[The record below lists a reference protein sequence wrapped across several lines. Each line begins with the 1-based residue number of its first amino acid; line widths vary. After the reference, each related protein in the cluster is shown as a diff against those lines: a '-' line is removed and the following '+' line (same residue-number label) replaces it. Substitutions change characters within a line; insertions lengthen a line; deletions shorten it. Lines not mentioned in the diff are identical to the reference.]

1 MVSRQEKGRRKKLR
15 GRRRTPCER
24 ERHSVCH
31 ETGRGGQDASD
42 ACMPA
47 RATPKHGCKRGHLPR
62 GCGGGCCGREE
73 GGSDEER
80 ENERVE
86 RERDKPPRCTVA
98 TTGRILVASLEICVP
113 STSFVPRPSASITPR
128 RSSHTLTRRA
138 TYVHHHLATVA
149 HPRALDDASSTSEK
163 PSCHAVA
170 PGKLP
175 FR

>member
-1 MVSRQEKGRRKKLR
+1 MLRVSGE
-15 GRRRTPCER
+15 RRREMMR
-24 ERHSVCH
+24 VRKEESRG
-31 ETGRGGQDASD
+31 GRGPLLLWYQITYLVESPPFITASHGSTQAVTVSGAPLPPFITADAIGVTRSND
-42 ACMPA
+42 DP
-47 RATPKHGCKRGHLPR
+47 TLY
-62 GCGGGCCGREE
+62 
-73 GGSDEER
+73 
-80 ENERVE
+80 
-86 RERDKPPRCTVA
+86 T
-98 TTGRILVASLEICVP
+98 ILEPYPIKVEICVP